1 MKTDDSNM
9 ITEVGPGT
17 PMGNLLRQYWVPVM
31 RSERLVAGQAP
42 LRFHMFGES
51 YVAFR
56 GADGSIGVLDEG
68 CPHRG
73 ASLAVAAVDGNCV
86 RCIYHGWRI
95 ATTGAL
101 VEAPT
106 HPETA
111 RLDKVPT
118 GAHPAYEDGGMLWT
132 WLGQG
137 DAPARPNLAF
147 SGLPDDQIIHTTGIV
162 NANWVQMLEGLW
174 DTFHAQIL
182 HNRVNKQVFAGTDR
196 IKNYFSDKERPEGW
210 LSYDYPDLSI
220 ESTDYGF
227 AWVSDDEMKELN
239 YRWIMPWYVHHTVGP
254 DPLDDKAVQIHVP
267 IDDEHT
273 LFWQVMYNRHQ
284 PLQPDGYALRSFG
297 GFDDLNDFRKDFS
310 KENNWLQ
317 DRRAMADGTSFTGIA
332 DGRAALQILME
343 DIVMAESQF
352 PLDRSKESL
361 GSTDRI
367 VVAGR
372 KALRKAVDA
381 FEAGEAPFGREADVA
396 EVEAVF
402 NPKAK
407 ASA

>member
-1 MKTDDSNM
+1 MKTEDSNK

-17 PMGNLLRQYWVPVM
+17 AMGNLLRQYWVPVM
-31 RSERLVAGQAP
+31 RSERLVARQAP
-42 LRFHMFGES
+42 VRFRMFGED

-73 ASLAVAAVDGNCV
+73 ASLAVANVEGNCV

-95 ATTGAL
+95 DTNGAL
-101 VEAPT
+101 IEAPT
-106 HPETA
+106 HPDTA

-118 GAHPAYEDGGMLWT
+118 GSHPGYEDGGMLWA

-147 SGLPDDQIIHTTGIV
+147 TGLQEDQVIHTTGIV

-210 LSYDYPDLSI
+210 LSYDYPDLTL
-220 ESTDYGF
+220 EPTDYGF

-239 YRWIMPWYVHHTVGP
+239 YAWIMPWFVHHTVGP

-297 GFDDLNDFRKDFS
+297 GFDDLNDFRKDFT
-310 KENNWLQ
+310 KENSWLQ
-317 DRRAMADGTSFTGIA
+317 DRQAMADGTSFTGIA

-361 GSTDRI
+361 GTTDRI

-372 KALRKAVDA
+372 KALRTAVDA
-381 FEAGEAPFGREADVA
+381 FDAGGSPFGRDAAVA